1 MNQMKANPDK
11 PSPAANLSKA
21 KTAPSQR
28 SRADQAAK
36 SPASAEHPES
46 SRKAKAMR
54 RAAQV
59 LAHTPDIREAKV
71 RALQQAVESG
81 TYNVTAEQIAE
92 KMLNEAVRKELP

>member
-1 MNQMKANPDK
+1 
-11 PSPAANLSKA
+11 
-21 KTAPSQR
+21 
-28 SRADQAAK
+28 
-36 SPASAEHPES
+36 
-46 SRKAKAMR
+46 MR